1 MTTQKTPVEIAAMR
15 TSGKLLATI
24 LKQLSERVEPGMT
37 SKDLAAFAAAELKAA
52 GGEPVFLGYQGFPDV
67 ICISVNEEVQH
78 TIPRAREINT
88 GDVVNFDFGV
98 RYDGMVTD
106 AGVTVGVG
114 QITADAQRLIDGT
127 RKALA
132 KGIATVRDGSRVG
145 DISAAVEA
153 CLLEHKLGIVKDLMG
168 HGVGHDMHEE
178 PGIPNFGRAG
188 KGPVLKAG
196 MTICIE
202 PIANLG
208 SGQIFIEDDDWTLVS
223 RDGSWSSQFEH
234 SILVTQDGAEILTLP

>member
-1 MTTQKTPVEIAAMR
+1 
-15 TSGKLLATI
+15 
-24 LKQLSERVEPGMT
+24 
-37 SKDLAAFAAAELKAA
+37 
-52 GGEPVFLGYQGFPDV
+52 
-67 ICISVNEEVQH
+67 
-78 TIPRAREINT
+78 
-88 GDVVNFDFGV
+88 
-98 RYDGMVTD
+98 VTD